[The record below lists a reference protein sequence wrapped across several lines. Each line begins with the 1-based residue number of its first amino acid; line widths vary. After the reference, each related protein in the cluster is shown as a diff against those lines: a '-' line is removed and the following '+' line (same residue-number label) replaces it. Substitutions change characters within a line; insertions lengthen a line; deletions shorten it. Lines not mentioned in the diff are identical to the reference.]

1 MRISGLKI
9 LSCFAVLI
17 VLFFGVPSFANAPV
31 QSQLE
36 IIEKQVWGF
45 SYDKENDTERIER
58 LEKQIFGTTNP
69 KLTQEK
75 RIEKITKS
83 LGLETYKEVT
93 SPLSD
98 LYVPEKGGEG
108 VEYPQIDRLEN
119 ILLGNVYKEE
129 NIYARLERLEKKVF
143 GAKQQGDL
151 SQRTDALKNHVASND
166 LAYRD
171 PASYYGSS
179 YTNQSYTDAY
189 SASDVQLQLSALENL
204 MFQTSYSN
212 EPIPNRLTR
221 LENKIFKR
229 DFKEDDDGIRLSRIQ
244 AAATAGKTAKYYD
257 NNKFQKFAST
267 GMQAASILLMILALI
282 L

>member
-1 MRISGLKI
+1 M
-9 LSCFAVLI
+9 A
-17 VLFFGVPSFANAPV
+17 
-31 QSQLE
+31 
-36 IIEKQVWGF
+36 
-45 SYDKENDTERIER
+45 
-58 LEKQIFGTTNP
+58 
-69 KLTQEK
+69 
-75 RIEKITKS
+75 
-83 LGLETYKEVT
+83 
-93 SPLSD
+93 
-98 LYVPEKGGEG
+98 
-108 VEYPQIDRLEN
+108 
-119 ILLGNVYKEE
+119 NVYKEE